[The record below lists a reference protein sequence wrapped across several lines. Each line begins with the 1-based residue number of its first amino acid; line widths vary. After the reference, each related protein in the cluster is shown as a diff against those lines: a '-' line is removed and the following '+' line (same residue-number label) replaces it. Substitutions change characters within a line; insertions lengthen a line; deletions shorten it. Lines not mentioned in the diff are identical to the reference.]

1 MAFIETVETAGTN
14 EELRAMYERQQSHW
28 GFLPNYAKVF
38 CHRPEI
44 MGLWAQLQSGI
55 RRHMDKRRFELVTFA
70 AANALRSTLCSIAHG
85 KVLTEFISAEDV
97 GAIAAGE
104 APASLS
110 EAEVAMMAFSRKVAR
125 DATTVTGE
133 DVGQL
138 KRLGF
143 SDAEVFDIAAT
154 SAARAFWTKVLDALG
169 VEADAAFRAMDPRF
183 TRPLC
188 VGRPL

>member
-1 MAFIETVETAGTN
+1 MAFIETIETAGTN

-55 RRHMDKRRFELVTFA
+55 KRHMDKRRFELVTFA

-104 APASLS
+104 TPASLS
-110 EAEVAMMAFSRKVAR
+110 EAEIAMMAFSRKVAR

-133 DVGQL
+133 DVAQL
-138 KRLGF
+138 KGLGF

-154 SAARAFWTKVLDALG
+154 CAARAFWTKVLDALG
-169 VEADAAFRAMDPRF
+169 VEADAAFRAMDPSF

>member
-1 MAFIETVETAGTN
+1 MAFIETLESAGTN
-14 EELRAMYERQQSHW
+14 EELRAMYERQQGHW

-55 RRHMDKRRFELVTFA
+55 KRHMDKRRFELVTFA
-70 AANALRSTLCSIAHG
+70 AANALRSTLCSVAHG
-85 KVLTEFISAEDV
+85 KVLTQFIPAQDV

-104 APASLS
+104 IPASLS
-110 EAEVAMMAFSRKVAR
+110 DAEAAMMEFSRKVAR
-125 DATTVTGE
+125 DATTVTAE
-133 DVGQL
+133 DVEHL
-138 KRLGF
+138 KRHGF
-143 SDAEVFDIAAT
+143 SDAEIFDITAT
-154 SAARAFWTKVLDALG
+154 SAARAFWTKVLDGLG
-169 VEADAAFRAMDPRF
+169 VEADAAFRAMDPSF